1 MSNKFINNICITSGN
16 LGINTI
22 NPLFPVHLTGINDTS
37 GILYCNNTSGT
48 TISLGYQVS
57 YSATIAVLQNSTK
70 ANNTNALIEFG
81 KTPLSNY
88 NMAQVYYCNVAS
100 SSTSNNMRMGIYS
113 SPTHTSFLGNGSVG
127 IGTASPNCPLHIA
140 ISMSQTVPTVYYMNY
155 NGTATT
161 GNAYAGGGSGS
172 YGIYASQ
179 RILTYSYFLATSD
192 KRIKKDIIPIDTLFA
207 LDAINKLNPVKYE
220 YIDKVSNSHA
230 TLGFIAQEVDSTI
243 QNIVS
248 KVKDYIPNIFSL
260 AQVQND
266 ILILQNE
273 INQNTNGSIYDIK
286 INVGDNLKLYKS
298 DDSSVIVKIVEII
311 DNLTI
316 RIDQIIDDTSV
327 VVYGTE
333 KSDFN
338 VLSYNSLFSV
348 SIAALKELDKQIQ
361 ENMLIEQEI
370 ESLITDIK
378 TCLESQ

>member
-1 MSNKFINNICITSGN
+1 MIID
-16 LGINTI
+16 GINEE
-22 NPLFPVHLTGINDTS
+22 
-37 GILYCNNTSGT
+37 IL
-48 TISLGYQVS
+48 
-57 YSATIAVLQNSTK
+57 
-70 ANNTNALIEFG
+70 
-81 KTPLSNY
+81 
-88 NMAQVYYCNVAS
+88 
-100 SSTSNNMRMGIYS
+100 
-113 SPTHTSFLGNGSVG
+113 
-127 IGTASPNCPLHIA
+127 
-140 ISMSQTVPTVYYMNY
+140 
-155 NGTATT
+155 
-161 GNAYAGGGSGS
+161 
-172 YGIYASQ
+172 
-179 RILTYSYFLATSD
+179 
-192 KRIKKDIIPIDTLFA
+192 PID
-207 LDAINKLNPVKYE
+207 DEI
-220 YIDKVSNSHA
+220 
-230 TLGFIAQEVDSTI
+230 TI
-243 QNIVS
+243 R
-248 KVKDYIPNIFSL
+248 L
-260 AQVQND
+260 
-266 ILILQNE
+266 NE